1 MGKQTTPLRQRMS
14 ASEIQSKLV
23 AAIRTIAEL
32 EDKIEACDKKS
43 KELAGEIER
52 RSRQI
57 FYLERNCEQRDKE
70 ISEMKTKNFMLEAKA
85 NKDDF
90 EAKIEEQEC
99 QLERLQNSQ
108 EIFQGKLADMQAQ
121 EQAAKEVLAK
131 YQKQIS
137 QACAGSNEIVEMFQD
152 ELSKSA
158 REHVETKA
166 EILKLQSQLVDESS
180 TFDMMKQHVRYLEQ
194 YRVDSIF
201 RIFGLK
207 AQLKVLTE
215 KVQGQEGINKLASSI
230 GV

>member
-1 MGKQTTPLRQRMS
+1 MGVSASEKMS

-23 AAIRTIAEL
+23 AAIRQIAEL

-85 NKDDF
+85 NQEDY

-99 QLERLQNSQ
+99 QLERLQSSQ
-108 EIFQGKLADMQAQ
+108 ETFKEKLADVQQ
-121 EQAAKEVLAK
+121 EQTAKDVLTK
-131 YQKQIS
+131 YQGMIAK
-137 QACAGSNEIVEMFQD
+137 ACASSNEIISMFQD
-152 ELSKSA
+152 ELNKSA

-166 EILKLQSQLVDESS
+166 EIMKLQSQLVDESS

-215 KVQGQEGINKLASSI
+215 KVQDQEGINKLASSI

>member
-1 MGKQTTPLRQRMS
+1 MG
-14 ASEIQSKLV
+14 
-23 AAIRTIAEL
+23 
-32 EDKIEACDKKS
+32 ACDKKS

-131 YQKQIS
+131 YQKQIA

-152 ELSKSA
+152 ELS
-158 REHVETKA
+158 
-166 EILKLQSQLVDESS
+166 
-180 TFDMMKQHVRYLEQ
+180 
-194 YRVDSIF
+194 
-201 RIFGLK
+201 
-207 AQLKVLTE
+207 
-215 KVQGQEGINKLASSI
+215 
-230 GV
+230 

>member
-1 MGKQTTPLRQRMS
+1 MGDSASEKMS

-23 AAIRTIAEL
+23 AAIRQIAEL

-85 NKDDF
+85 NQEDY

-99 QLERLQNSQ
+99 QLERLQSSQ
-108 EIFQGKLADMQAQ
+108 ET
-121 EQAAKEVLAK
+121 AKDVLTK
-131 YQKQIS
+131 YQGMIAK
-137 QACAGSNEIVEMFQD
+137 ACASSNEIISMFQD
-152 ELSKSA
+152 ELNKSA

-166 EILKLQSQLVDESS
+166 EIMKLQSQLVDESS

-215 KVQGQEGINKLASSI
+215 KVQDQEGINKLASSI

>member
-1 MGKQTTPLRQRMS
+1 MG
-14 ASEIQSKLV
+14 EIQSKLV
-23 AAIRTIAEL
+23 AAIRQIAEL

-85 NKDDF
+85 NQEDY

-99 QLERLQNSQ
+99 QLERLQSSQ
-108 EIFQGKLADMQAQ
+108 ETVKD
-121 EQAAKEVLAK
+121 VLTK
-131 YQKQIS
+131 YQGMIAK
-137 QACAGSNEIVEMFQD
+137 ACASSNEIISMFQD
-152 ELSKSA
+152 ELNKSA

-166 EILKLQSQLVDESS
+166 EIMKLQSQLVDESS

-207 AQLKVLTE
+207 AQLKVL
-215 KVQGQEGINKLASSI
+215 
-230 GV
+230 

>member
-1 MGKQTTPLRQRMS
+1 MGPLHSCTMS

-23 AAIRTIAEL
+23 AAIRQIAEL

-43 KELAGEIER
+43 KEIAGEIER

-85 NKDDF
+85 NKEDY

-99 QLERLQNSQ
+99 QLERLQSSQ
-108 EIFQGKLADMQAQ
+108 ETFREKLADVQQQ
-121 EQAAKEVLAK
+121 EQAAKDVLTK
-131 YQKQIS
+131 YQGMIAK
-137 QACAGSNEIVEMFQD
+137 ACASSNEIISMFQD

-207 AQLKVLTE
+207 AQLKVLNE
-215 KVQGQEGINKLASSI
+215 KLNDQESVNKLASSI
-230 GV
+230 GL

>member
-1 MGKQTTPLRQRMS
+1 MGVSASEKMS

-23 AAIRTIAEL
+23 AAIRQIAEL

-85 NKDDF
+85 NQEDY

-99 QLERLQNSQ
+99 QLERLQSSQ
-108 EIFQGKLADMQAQ
+108 ETFKEKLADVQQQ
-121 EQAAKEVLAK
+121 EQTAKDVLTK
-131 YQKQIS
+131 YQGMIAK
-137 QACAGSNEIVEMFQD
+137 AGASSNEIISMFQD
-152 ELSKSA
+152 ELNKSA

-166 EILKLQSQLVDESS
+166 E
-180 TFDMMKQHVRYLEQ
+180 MMKLYVRYLEQ

-201 RIFGLK
+201 RVFGLK

-215 KVQGQEGINKLASSI
+215 KVQDQEGINKLASSI